1 MESHP
6 SRFEDRTEDGE
17 SSFAD
22 LDRVLLHRM
31 ICRTHLL
38 HLQIADEL
46 PPSLVQAEQHD
57 PIDEEALV
65 PEELPL
71 PIRASFHDDQAGELI
86 VSEHLKEVEHPLTH
100 IRSVLYQAVR
110 RHEPDNG
117 A

>member
-65 PEELPL
+65 PEELAFPFRPRSL
-71 PIRASFHDDQAGELI
+71 PTGGGGLVAWKILEELKHRLGI
-86 VSEHLKEVEHPLTH
+86 VGGV
-100 IRSVLYQAVR
+100 
-110 RHEPDNG
+110 
-117 A
+117 